1 VVIARLETNAPRDVY
16 RGGVRGLGD
25 RRDDRHSLG
34 ARPPSRMITL
44 RGSRS
49 MKLKM
54 AVLVALLS
62 SPFSAEAEGLDGNFL
77 FSSCNDADLSFAHG
91 WCVGQV
97 SGMADMIRLENRERA
112 THYWQSCIPSD
123 ATNRQLTDVTKK
135 YLKEHPETRHLDST
149 MLILMAFGRAFPC
162 PK

>member
-1 VVIARLETNAPRDVY
+1 
-16 RGGVRGLGD
+16 
-25 RRDDRHSLG
+25 
-34 ARPPSRMITL
+34 
-44 RGSRS
+44 

-54 AVLVALLS
+54 AVLVALSS
-62 SPFSAEAEGLDGNFL
+62 SPFSAQAEGLAGNFL

-112 THYWQSCIPSD
+112 THYWQSCIPND

>member
-1 VVIARLETNAPRDVY
+1 MRRAVY

-25 RRDDRHSLG
+25 RRDDRHRLG